1 MEAQERLDSI
11 DKTIADLPP
20 TDKAIVEGCA
30 AQIELACLNVPRGLA
45 LMAITKVS
53 CEVVAQVK
61 TGMAERKGRGL
72 LIVGRA

>member
-1 MEAQERLDSI
+1 MNSQERLDSI
-11 DKTIADLPP
+11 DKQVDLLPP

-45 LMAITKVS
+45 LMALTKVS
-53 CEVVAQVK
+53 CEVVAKVQA
-61 TGMAERKGRGL
+61 GMEERKGRGL